1 MAGLALSGLASGVDT
16 SSIVDQLMAIE
27 RQSLSRLQ
35 LKSSR
40 ITARDTGLKDIQAKL
55 SALKSAAQALQA
67 SPLYAAKQTAESSNP
82 LHVSAE
88 LGSGAPI
95 GSTSITV
102 SVLAKSTQRGFA
114 FTPSA
119 VPETITLASDRT
131 GATPI
136 TISLGANATTADV
149 VSLIN
154 GRSDLP
160 VFAAEVTVAGG
171 GTQLVL
177 SSRTAGPAAAGD
189 NSSGF
194 TVSSSGTLLTED
206 PAAYKAGTGATY
218 RLDGSTIDRTS
229 DTNVITDAIPGVKL
243 TLKAL
248 TDTATTVT
256 VGAPTTD
263 KDAVKAKVKGFVEAY
278 NAVVNA
284 VRAKST
290 EKAVPDAKTTTDALK
305 GQLFGD
311 PGLNSLLNE
320 MRTAVGEVFGGLGA
334 SADALAD
341 LGITTGAIG
350 AGRSA
355 TGTLVI
361 DDAKLTAALTTNLP
375 AVRDLLA
382 GRPANGSVTAADG
395 IAQRFT
401 ALVDRQ
407 VGATGSIDLR
417 LQASGDERRRIT
429 DATTRTETRLEL
441 REKRLRAQF
450 AQMESAL
457 LASQSQQAWLNGQLA
472 SLSGSR

>member
-1 MAGLALSGLASGVDT
+1 MANLALSGLASGVDT

-27 RQSLSRLQ
+27 RQSLTRLQ

-40 ITARDTGLKDIQAKL
+40 ITARDSGLKDIQAKL

-67 SPLYAAKQTAESSNP
+67 SSLYASKQTAETSNP
-82 LHVSAE
+82 LLVSAE
-88 LGSGAPI
+88 MGPGAPI

-102 SVLAKSTQRGFA
+102 SVLAKSTQRGFT

-119 VPETITLASDRT
+119 APETITLTPEKT
-131 GATPI
+131 GGTPI
-136 TISLGANATTADV
+136 TLSLGANATTADI
-149 VSLIN
+149 VSVIN

-160 VFAAEVTVAGG
+160 VFAAEVPVAGG

-177 SSRTAGPAAAGD
+177 SSRTAGPADPGP

-194 TVSSSGTLLTED
+194 TVSSSGGLLTED
-206 PAAYKAGTGATY
+206 PIAYKAGTGATY
-218 RLDGSTIDRTS
+218 RLNGSSTSLTS

-243 TLKAL
+243 TLKAV
-248 TDTATTVT
+248 TSTEITVS

-263 KDAVKAKVKGFVEAY
+263 KDAIKSKVKSFVEAY
-278 NAVVNA
+278 NAVFTA
-284 VRAKST
+284 AQGKLA
-290 EKAVPDAKTTTDALK
+290 EKKVTDAATSTDALK

-311 PGLNSLLNE
+311 SGLNSLLNG
-320 MRTAVGEVFGGLGA
+320 MRASAGDSYAGLGL
-334 SADALAD
+334 SADALLD
-341 LGITTGAIG
+341 LGISTGAIG

-361 DDAKLTAALTTNLP
+361 DDAKLDAALSANLP
-375 AVRDLLA
+375 GVRELLS
-382 GRPANGSVTAADG
+382 GRKADGSVTAADG

-407 VGATGSIDLR
+407 VGTNGIIDQR
-417 LQASGDERRRIT
+417 LKSSQEEQRRVT
-429 DATTRTETRLEL
+429 DVRTRTETRLDQ

-450 AQMESAL
+450 AAMESAL
-457 LASQSQQAWLNGQLA
+457 QSSQTQQAWLSGQLA
-472 SLSGSR
+472 TLSSS